1 MFASN
6 NNGLQVRPMPIL
18 QWALIM
24 LIVSVLAAFFGF
36 TDLAAA
42 GADVARVLFFIF
54 IVVFLILL
62 VLGLRTAR
70 GP

>member
-1 MFASN
+1 
-6 NNGLQVRPMPIL
+6 MPIL
-18 QWALIM
+18 KWALIM

>member
-1 MFASN
+1 
-6 NNGLQVRPMPIL
+6 
-18 QWALIM
+18 M

>member
-1 MFASN
+1 
-6 NNGLQVRPMPIL
+6 MPIL
-18 QWALIM
+18 KWALIM

-62 VLGLRTAR
+62 IVSAFSGALRGR
-70 GP
+70 PPI